1 MPFSWKTK
9 TRRNRF
15 SQFVADHFHL
25 PKRRRSMVV
34 ETGFPTSLIDLY
46 VRHRGTFGKS
56 SDKKQKGNDS
66 PNYSSS
72 GSLSSSSS
80 SDLDYIPS
88 VGASD
93 KYSKTEAELSVGMR
107 KLNPVLVVV
116 LKVLFMMVLVF
127 GTKAFTIA
135 ITLFASLLLF
145 LESRG
150 KRSLGRPVL
159 VRPKQTATVVVCTQV
174 LEIEEQVELKQKEL
188 DEVTSEILIETRGKS
203 SRRAMMKSRIKNL
216 VPKKL
221 RIHKHSMDSKQETC
235 CEFKEEETGRRSSSS
250 TLSSETVCEDGKSG
264 TNVQR
269 NSDFLVLFF
278 IVLVGLLEGRVF
290 ALVIA
295 LSWCLLLKLQWR
307 NVKFFI
313 SSS

>member
-1 MPFSWKTK
+1 MPTLGGIIFPFHYTWSK

-15 SQFVADHFHL
+15 SKFVADHFQL

-56 SDKKQKGNDS
+56 SDKKQKGIDS
-66 PNYSSS
+66 PNYLSS

-80 SDLDYIPS
+80 SDLDYRPS
-88 VGASD
+88 VAASD

-127 GTKAFTIA
+127 GTKTFTIA

-145 LESRG
+145 LESRS
-150 KRSLGRPVL
+150 KRFLGRPV
-159 VRPKQTATVVVCTQV
+159 CSQV
-174 LEIEEQVELKQKEL
+174 LEIEEQVELRQKEL
-188 DEVTSEILIETRGKS
+188 DEVTSEVLIETRGKS
-203 SRRAMMKSRIKNL
+203 SRRAMMKSRIKKL

-221 RIHKHSMDSKQETC
+221 RIRKPSIDSKQEIC

-250 TLSSETVCEDGKSG
+250 ILSSETECDDGKSG

-269 NSDFLVLFF
+269 NSDCLVLFL

-307 NVKFFI
+307 NVRLNR
-313 SSS
+313 